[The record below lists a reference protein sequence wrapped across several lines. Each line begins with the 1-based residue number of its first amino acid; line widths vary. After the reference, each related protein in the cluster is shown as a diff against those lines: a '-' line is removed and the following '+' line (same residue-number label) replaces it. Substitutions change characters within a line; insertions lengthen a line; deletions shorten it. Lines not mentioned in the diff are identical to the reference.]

1 MISEHDHPGEIITCD
16 LCQYMTPKKTCL
28 SVHISKK
35 HKEIEHLDETSLD
48 TGDRFADSYWERDY
62 MGTVYQNYL
71 DAVQNIQSL
80 DISAE
85 EQEEE
90 IERARDTRMID
101 LLDNGYTKRDIER
114 LKMPPWKYS

>member
-1 MISEHDHPGEIITCD
+1 
-16 LCQYMTPKKTCL
+16 
-28 SVHISKK
+28 
-35 HKEIEHLDETSLD
+35 
-48 TGDRFADSYWERDY
+48 

-114 LKMPPWKYS
+114 LKMPPWKCS